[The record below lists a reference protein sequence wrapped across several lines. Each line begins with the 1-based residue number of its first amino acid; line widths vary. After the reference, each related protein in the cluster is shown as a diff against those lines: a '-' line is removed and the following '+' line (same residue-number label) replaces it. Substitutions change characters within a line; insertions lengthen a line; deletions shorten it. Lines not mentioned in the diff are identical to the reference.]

1 MAKEKSEKNKLKRL
15 KNQYFRMGGNER
27 KQDGFLGRINTLKN
41 TK

>member
-1 MAKEKSEKNKLKRL
+1 MAKEKSKENKLKRL
-15 KNQYFRMGGNER
+15 ENQYFRMDGNQH